1 MNNLNTS
8 GICEDSF
15 AAIYVYFILAIVTF
29 FFLLFL
35 TSQASAETAWI
46 KWERST
52 VVKAKG
58 APTDGKVQELETTDK
73 WFRQEAFP
81 SYETC
86 MNAIHAETKG
96 ACERAENAH
105 PGFYRSC
112 SEGGTYI
119 DRTYNDASI
128 NLQIQ
133 GIKFYC
139 YPDTIDPR
147 K

>member
-1 MNNLNTS
+1 MT
-8 GICEDSF
+8 I
-15 AAIYVYFILAIVTF
+15 
-29 FFLLFL
+29 FLLSSF

-58 APTDGKVQELETTDK
+58 APKDGKVQELETTDK

-81 SYETC
+81 GYEPC
-86 MNAIHAETKG
+86 MNAIRAEVKG

-105 PGFYRSC
+105 PGLYRSC
-112 SEGGTYI
+112 SEADTYI
-119 DRTYNDASI
+119 DRTYNDASM